1 MDRIT
6 ERDCNGVALIPIV
19 PEKEGQ
25 KRDLGEHAK
34 RLTEA
39 ISRLAA
45 YEDTGL
51 TPEEVELYKEA
62 QEISESMEPG
72 RLVELAQAERDGR
85 LVVLACK
92 VGDTVFCVVNG
103 CLWPEAECP
112 EGSSSCDTCRE
123 NKKTVIEN
131 KLDCI
136 ESVVIASEHWGE
148 TVFATL
154 QEAEAAERR
163 EVEHR

>member
-1 MDRIT
+1 M
-6 ERDCNGVALIPIV
+6 E
-19 PEKEGQ
+19 
-25 KRDLGEHAK
+25 
-34 RLTEA
+34 RLTIRNSDGSVSQPTTTTFEA
-39 ISRLAA
+39 VMYRLAA

-51 TPEEVELYKEA
+51 TPERVA
-62 QEISESMEPG
+62 
-72 RLVELAQAERDGR
+72 ELAQAERDGR
-85 LVVLACK
+85 LVVLTCK

-103 CLWPEAECP
+103 CLCPEAECP

-131 KLDCI
+131 KLDCV

>member
-1 MDRIT
+1 MLEDSEIAQMEEQFFELAGMAEQRQA
-6 ERDCNGVALIPIV
+6 EDELLRSVGRD
-19 PEKEGQ
+19 
-25 KRDLGEHAK
+25 
-34 RLTEA
+34 
-39 ISRLAA
+39 
-45 YEDTGL
+45 
-51 TPEEVELYKEA
+51 
-62 QEISESMEPG
+62 

-85 LVVLACK
+85 LVVLTCK

-131 KLDCI
+131 KLDCM

-154 QEAEAAERR
+154 QEAEAAERE
-163 EVEHR
+163 EV

>member
-1 MDRIT
+1 MLEDSEIAQMEEQFFELTGMAEQRQA
-6 ERDCNGVALIPIV
+6 EDELLRSVGRD
-19 PEKEGQ
+19 
-25 KRDLGEHAK
+25 
-34 RLTEA
+34 
-39 ISRLAA
+39 
-45 YEDTGL
+45 
-51 TPEEVELYKEA
+51 
-62 QEISESMEPG
+62 

-85 LVVLACK
+85 LVVLTCK

-154 QEAEAAERR
+154 QEAEAAVERR
-163 EVEHR
+163 EENEV

>member
-1 MDRIT
+1 M
-6 ERDCNGVALIPIV
+6 E
-19 PEKEGQ
+19 
-25 KRDLGEHAK
+25 
-34 RLTEA
+34 RLTKRIDGEA
-39 ISRLAA
+39 VFHECHGTCGTCDGAMCFCVQPMVDRLAA
-45 YEDTGL
+45 YEDAMPLERT
-51 TPEEVELYKEA
+51 
-62 QEISESMEPG
+62 Q
-72 RLVELAQAERDGR
+72 ELAQAERDGR
-85 LVVLACK
+85 LVVLTCK

-154 QEAEAAERR
+154 KEAEAAVDHAEGN
-163 EVEHR
+163 